1 MNIQMKEHWNKI
13 YASKEVSR
21 LAWYEEIPTSSIKLL
36 SHCNINK
43 DEPILDIGSG
53 STTLIDYLIKQRFK
67 NIIAVDISAIALKK
81 LRQRLGKEKASLI
94 KWIIDD
100 ITQPVQIQKLHDI
113 AIWHDRA
120 LFHFLLEDSQREMYL
135 FTLKK
140 VVKKGGYVI
149 IAVFSLRGAKK
160 CSGLSIK
167 NYDQNMLAEFL
178 GEGFKLLEY
187 FDYTYYMPLGD
198 SKPYTYTLF
207 RREK

>member
-1 MNIQMKEHWNKI
+1 MKEHWNKV
-13 YASKEVSR
+13 YASKEVDK
-21 LAWYEEIPTSSIKLL
+21 LGWYEEIPTPSIKLL

-43 DEPILDIGSG
+43 DKPILDIGSG

-81 LRQRLGKEKASLI
+81 LKQSLGKEKASLI

-100 ITQPVQIQKLHDI
+100 ITQPVQIQRLRDI

-135 FTLKK
+135 STLKK

-149 IAVFSLRGAKK
+149 IAVFSLKGAKK

-167 NYDQNMLAEFL
+167 NYDQAMLAEFL
-178 GEGFKLLEY
+178 GEDFKLLEY
-187 FDYTYYMPLGD
+187 FDYSYYMPSGD
-198 SKPYTYTLF
+198 SRPYIYTLF
-207 RREK
+207 HRGKDR

>member
-1 MNIQMKEHWNKI
+1 MKEHWNKI

-21 LAWYEEIPTSSIKLL
+21 LGWYEEIPTSSIKLL

-67 NIIAVDISAIALKK
+67 NIIAVDISAIALK
-81 LRQRLGKEKASLI
+81 

>member
-1 MNIQMKEHWNKI
+1 MNIQMKEHWSKI
-13 YASKEVSR
+13 YASKEVSK
-21 LAWYEEIPTSSIKLL
+21 LGWYEEIPTSSIKLL

-53 STTLIDYLIKQRFK
+53 STTLIYYLIKQRFK
-67 NIIAVDISAIALKK
+67 NIIAVDISATAFKK
-81 LRQRLGKEKASLI
+81 IRQRLGKEKASLI

-100 ITQPVQIQKLHDI
+100 ITQPVQIQKLRDI

-135 FTLKK
+135 STLKK

-149 IAVFSLRGAKK
+149 IVAFSLKGAKK
-160 CSGLSIK
+160 CSGLNVM

-178 GEGFKLLEY
+178 GEDFKLLEY
-187 FDYTYYMPLGD
+187 FDYTYYTPSGD
-198 SKPYTYTLF
+198 SRPYIYTLF
-207 RREK
+207 HRE